1 MVLHA
6 GAYYLQEP
14 MGLSGKIAGMR
25 SLDNVHLLHGI
36 RNDLLESI
44 VLPIP
49 RQATAQCPL
58 TYPYLPKYTS
68 PCPPY
73 GAELFPIENYLPKNR
88 AKIPSLSQNRH
99 LGA

>member
-1 MVLHA
+1 
-6 GAYYLQEP
+6 

-25 SLDNVHLLHGI
+25 SLDDVHLLHGI
-36 RNDLLESI
+36 RNDLLKSS

-49 RQATAQCPL
+49 LQATAHCL
-58 TYPYLPKYTS
+58 RTCPYLTTYTS